1 MGQRQWVVDYL
12 QSGSMEAVLQLP
24 AKQQVFLA
32 CYRRATADVHTV
44 VINHK
49 AGCKSQKAGLDDRL
63 RSSLG
68 SIKNAVLTYNHTST
82 PCRHDS
88 MLRYKPCWCTC
99 ILAYLPS
106 LTPLSLVSRSHAW
119 DLQVSRIATYQENW
133 HLKHTSIQLRCQVSS
148 KKALIFCWIP
158 LSRVV
163 NKIHENNN
171 HIHRQLILL

>member
-1 MGQRQWVVDYL
+1 MGQRRVVDCL

-49 AGCKSQKAGLDDRL
+49 AGCKSQKAGLNDRL
-63 RSSLG
+63 WNSLG

-88 MLRYKPCWCTC
+88 VLRYKPCWC

-119 DLQVSRIATYQENW
+119 DLQVSCIATYQANW
-133 HLKHTSIQLRCQVSS
+133 HIKNISIQLRRKVSS

-158 LSRVV
+158 LSRAV